1 MFYVVRTADSEVVAL
16 RLLGRDGGGVDR
28 NSHPVN
34 LWIRFV
40 LLLAIAMLLI
50 ATVGCAAISD
60 RRTVAGCQVADGLT
74 TYVALKKGAVELNG
88 IFAGLSGS
96 QILALKLALAW
107 IVYKVRPEKPTD
119 GERFAMT
126 FASGMGC
133 IPALSNVNVI
143 RNIP

>member
-1 MFYVVRTADSEVVAL
+1 
-16 RLLGRDGGGVDR
+16 
-28 NSHPVN
+28 
-34 LWIRFV
+34 
-40 LLLAIAMLLI
+40 MLLI

-107 IVYKVRPEKPTD
+107 IVYKVLPEKPTD